1 MDELLRDSRPVRVLR
16 GEGDKV
22 ANRANLGLGLGLIL
36 SALASGAAM
45 AGPEEVGLLTS
56 YVGDWRGESTLEG
69 GEKSEPFRCR
79 LSVSPGNQSKINYAG
94 RCTLVNMNLSVSGT
108 IAYSDTN
115 KRYEA
120 VMTSNAGFSGLA
132 VGAPDGERIGFD
144 LKDRQKD
151 RGGNDVAIGTKM
163 FLADNSIVVEF
174 EVEFNESGDVMTASV
189 PFER

>member
-1 MDELLRDSRPVRVLR
+1 M
-16 GEGDKV
+16 
-22 ANRANLGLGLGLIL
+22 AHRANLGLGLGLIL
-36 SALASGAAM
+36 SALASGSAQ
-45 AGPEEVGLLTS
+45 AGPEEVGLLSS

-69 GEKSEPFRCR
+69 GENPEPFRCR

-115 KRYEA
+115 GRYEA

-132 VGAPDGERIGFD
+132 VGMPDGDRIGFD

-174 EVEFNESGDVMTASV
+174 EVEFNDSGDIMTASV
-189 PFER
+189 PFQR